1 MICISQLLRCHP
13 LQIIRWFLKL
23 RTVMLINYLG
33 NLLYAWIRI
42 WRFVFVSRMTL
53 FKKQNRSRITVVNLA
68 VRDIVVSDLS
78 SGKKSNET
86 DCDETGTKLEAF

>member
-1 MICISQLLRCHP
+1 MICISQLLRCHL

-33 NLLYAWIRI
+33 NLLHAWIRI

-78 SGKKSNET
+78 SGKKSKET